1 MVTCGPTGWAAVWDA
16 ARPNAELIARVPKP
30 LRDSMAATL
39 PSKVLV
45 PVAVT
50 PSSHHFLDHAKSLR
64 KRQGYEGKKVL
75 ERKVLR
81 LIATVIDC
89 CGQVRTCGPGHPPI
103 ATVRVLATLR
113 RFLREGT
120 PWRSLTAA
128 KDQASGSTLRRCL
141 ARWAETG
148 LLQKVHALLIGM
160 LRGHPDLIL
169 DSCSA
174 RAKRG
179 GDLTGPNPTDR
190 AKRGT
195 KYHVAVDGDGV
206 PVACVATGA
215 NVNDTLVFERL
226 FLAAFAVMARIRT
239 VFADKGYDAEP
250 HRDLCRHFGV
260 KPQIHTRGQPP
271 GSGLGQRRWPVERSN
286 AWVLEN
292 KRLALRYDRLGFII
306 QSLLQSA
313 CIFLVAGRLARQF

>member
-1 MVTCGPTGWAAVWDA
+1 MSGAQTGTAA
-16 ARPNAELIARVPKP
+16 
-30 LRDSMAATL
+30 
-39 PSKVLV
+39 
-45 PVAVT
+45 
-50 PSSHHFLDHAKSLR
+50 LDFRLLH
-64 KRQGYEGKKVL
+64 
-75 ERKVLR
+75 
-81 LIATVIDC
+81 LIATVIDAC
-89 CGQVRTCGPGHPPI
+89 DRPPDRGPGHPPTETI
-103 ATVRVLATLR
+103 RVVAALR

-120 PWRSLTAA
+120 PWRGLVATE
-128 KDQASGSTLRRCL
+128 DQASGSTLRRCL
-141 ARWAETG
+141 ARWAKTG
-148 LLQKVHALLIGM
+148 LLAKVHVLLVGM

-169 DSCSA
+169 DTCSV

-190 AKRGT
+190 GKRGS
-195 KYHVAVDGDGV
+195 KYHIATDGDGV
-206 PVACVATGA
+206 PVACAATAA

-250 HRDLCRHFGV
+250 HRALCRVFGV
-260 KPQIHTRGQPP
+260 QPRIDQRGQPA

-306 QSLLQSA
+306 QLLLQA
-313 CIFLVAGRLARQF
+313 TCMFLVARRLAREF

>member
-1 MVTCGPTGWAAVWDA
+1 MDV
-16 ARPNAELIARVPKP
+16 RI
-30 LRDSMAATL
+30 
-39 PSKVLV
+39 
-45 PVAVT
+45 
-50 PSSHHFLDHAKSLR
+50 
-64 KRQGYEGKKVL
+64 
-75 ERKVLR
+75 LR
-81 LIATVIDC
+81 LIATVIDD
-89 CGQVRTCGPGHPPI
+89 CGPPQEGGRGHPP
-103 ATVRVLATLR
+103 AETVRVLATLR

-120 PWRSLTAA
+120 PWRSLTATEA
-128 KDQASGSTLRRCL
+128 QVSGSTLRRWL
-141 ARWAETG
+141 TRWAQTG
-148 LLQKVHALLIGM
+148 LLAQVHAVLVGM

-169 DSCSA
+169 DSCSV

-190 AKRGT
+190 AKQGT
-195 KYHVAVDGDGV
+195 KYNGAVDGDGV
-206 PVACVATGA
+206 PVACVASAA

-250 HRDLCRHFGV
+250 HRALCRHFGV
-260 KPQIHTRGQPP
+260 KPQIHTRGQPH

-313 CIFLVAGRLARQF
+313 CIFLVAGRLAREF